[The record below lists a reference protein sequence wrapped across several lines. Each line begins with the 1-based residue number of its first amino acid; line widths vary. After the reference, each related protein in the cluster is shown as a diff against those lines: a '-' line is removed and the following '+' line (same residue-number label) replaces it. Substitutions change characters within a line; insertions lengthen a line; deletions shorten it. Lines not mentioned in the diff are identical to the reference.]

1 MNFSQVIAGG
11 YTWNKPETKKIALA
25 LLTLISGQF
34 ITKSFYNTS
43 VIESRL
49 K

>member
-1 MNFSQVIAGG
+1 
-11 YTWNKPETKKIALA
+11 
-25 LLTLISGQF
+25 LTLISGQF